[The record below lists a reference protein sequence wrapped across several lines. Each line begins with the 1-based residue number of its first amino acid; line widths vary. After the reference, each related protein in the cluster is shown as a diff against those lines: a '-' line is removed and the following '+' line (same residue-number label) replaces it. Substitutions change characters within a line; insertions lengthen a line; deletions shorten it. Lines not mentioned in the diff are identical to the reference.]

1 MSGLSRMGQNCFGVG
16 TPILSPLPPAGNTAA
31 TAGAR
36 RRGWASAP
44 VGFSE
49 EDAAARSAPRES
61 PRRGPGAAGAGSM
74 AAGCAAG
81 LACPGPKRPA
91 AAPAHGGDPGNG
103 RRADGAYQSREGRA
117 AACPPGRSRRGAAA
131 CGVHGLCTEPSAP
144 GRPEFRAASLLWRA
158 GRSPQVEASALP
170 AYLRVPLSLT
180 AVRRL

>member
-44 VGFSE
+44 AGFSE

-61 PRRGPGAAGAGSM
+61 ARRGPGAAGAGSM
-74 AAGCAAG
+74 AAGGAAG

-91 AAPAHGGDPGNG
+91 AAPALGGDPGNG
-103 RRADGAYQSREGRA
+103 GRA
-117 AACPPGRSRRGAAA
+117 GEGGWRPPESRGPGRSRRGAAA